1 MSVQNEIQRINSA
14 KANIKLTIELN
25 GIAVPEDT
33 KIDGYSELLGQV
45 LGNYNSLIDSIN
57 GEVI

>member
-33 KIDGYSELLGQV
+33 KIDGYNELLGQV